1 MDNIT
6 AFIDNTCMTQH
17 YKTPVS
23 ALILIHTPDLQVLL
37 LERADKAGFWQS
49 VTGSIETGETPYQA
63 AIREVKEETGL
74 DALAYDFQDWQ
85 ASNSYEIYPHWRHR
99 YAPGVTENTEHL
111 FGLCLPSA
119 MAVTLAPD
127 EHTRYEWLDWREA
140 AKKVFS
146 WTNVD
151 ALRRL
156 GEKHNLVLSGTNMIG
171 IQSNQL

>member
-1 MDNIT
+1 M
-6 AFIDNTCMTQH
+6 AMFIDNICMTQA
-17 YKTPVS
+17 YKIPVS

-49 VTGSIETGETPYQA
+49 VTGSIEAGETPYDA

-85 ASNSYEIYPHWRHR
+85 TSNVYEIYPHWRYR

-111 FGLCLPSA
+111 FGLCLPTA
-119 MAVTLAPD
+119 LPVRLAPD
-127 EHTRYEWLDWREA
+127 EHINYEWVDWRTA

-146 WTNVD
+146 WTNID
-151 ALRRL
+151 ALKKL
-156 GEKHNLVLSGTNMIG
+156 GERHHLTL
-171 IQSNQL
+171 